1 MPEPDHPLNL
11 LYNHLYIQEIFKD
24 RKTALFTS
32 KLGGIRYLSLIKFL
46 QYIHMRSI
54 YHFLAFSVLLLSFTS
69 CGNKDSKATTQTKQG
84 GPAKPPP
91 LRVDVYVVK
100 PKSLS
105 ENLELPGSLIAN
117 EATEIHPEISGR
129 VVMLNVNE
137 GKYVGKGTLL
147 ARLYDGDLQAQ
158 LKKLQVQL
166 GIAEQTEKRSSE
178 LLKIQGISQQDYD
191 LSLLNVNNIK
201 ADMEI
206 VRAGISKTLIHA
218 PFNGR
223 LGLKNIS
230 PGAFV
235 TPQTIIAVIRQ
246 TDQLKLDFTLP
257 EKYTG
262 KMKVGQTV
270 TFRVEGNEK
279 KFIAR
284 VIALESGVSE
294 NTRSLNARAIVTNK
308 NAELLPGAF
317 AKVETNFAP
326 DPNALMIPT
335 QAVLPQARGKKII
348 LYQGGTAKFTDITTG
363 ARDTTYIQVLTGV
376 KSGDTI
382 VTTGL
387 LSVRPEATIQINKV
401 TN

>member
-1 MPEPDHPLNL
+1 M
-11 LYNHLYIQEIFKD
+11 
-24 RKTALFTS
+24 
-32 KLGGIRYLSLIKFL
+32 
-46 QYIHMRSI
+46 I
-54 YHFLAFSVLLLSFTS
+54 Y
-69 CGNKDSKATTQTKQG
+69 
-84 GPAKPPP
+84 
-91 LRVDVYVVK
+91 
-100 PKSLS
+100 
-105 ENLELPGSLIAN
+105 
-117 EATEIHPEISGR
+117 
-129 VVMLNVNE
+129 
-137 GKYVGKGTLL
+137 
-147 ARLYDGDLQAQ
+147 
-158 LKKLQVQL
+158 
-166 GIAEQTEKRSSE
+166 
-178 LLKIQGISQQDYD
+178 
-191 LSLLNVNNIK
+191 
-201 ADMEI
+201 
-206 VRAGISKTLIHA
+206 A

-270 TFRVEGNEK
+270 TFHVEGNEK

-294 NTRSLNARAIVTNK
+294 NTRSLNVRAIVTNK

-326 DPNALMIPT
+326 DTSALMIPT

-348 LYQGGTAKFTDITTG
+348 LYQGGIAKFTDITTG
-363 ARDTTYIQVLTGV
+363 ARDTTYIQVLSGV

-387 LSVRPEATIQINKV
+387 LSVRPEAIIQINKV

>member
-1 MPEPDHPLNL
+1 M
-11 LYNHLYIQEIFKD
+11 
-24 RKTALFTS
+24 
-32 KLGGIRYLSLIKFL
+32 
-46 QYIHMRSI
+46 
-54 YHFLAFSVLLLSFTS
+54 
-69 CGNKDSKATTQTKQG
+69 
-84 GPAKPPP
+84 
-91 LRVDVYVVK
+91 RVDVYIVK

-117 EATEIHPEISGR
+117 ESTEIHPEISGR

-137 GKYVGKGTLL
+137 GKYVSKGTLL

-166 GIAEQTEKRSSE
+166 GIAEQTEKRSAE
-178 LLKIQGISQQDYD
+178 LLRIQGISQQDYD

-206 VRAGISKTLIHA
+206 VRAGISKTLIYA

-262 KMKVGQTV
+262 KMKIGQTV
-270 TFRVEGNEK
+270 SFRVEGNDK
-279 KFIAR
+279 KFTAR

-294 NTRSLNARAIVTNK
+294 NTRSLNVRALVTNK

-326 DPNALMIPT
+326 DTSALMIPT

-348 LYQGGTAKFTDITTG
+348 LFNGGIAKFTDITTG
-363 ARDTTYIQVLTGV
+363 ARDTTYIQVLSGV
-376 KSGDTI
+376 KKGDTV

-387 LSVRPEATIQINKV
+387 LSVRPEAPIQINKV
-401 TN
+401 MN